1 MGASNS
7 KEEPVYVYGS
17 GIPIGFTPQLKD
29 VLVKDAT
36 TAQKAA
42 GNNSTGSAESR
53 DLADEIE
60 KGVAKELARILEKNQ
75 LEDLRS
81 KERQTSTEELLG
93 EIRDISQQ
101 IGGGTSESQ
110 SFGHAMAARDRVAAC
125 LKQHEN
131 KALNCWKEVGEF
143 KNLVA
148 ALEREFIVASS

>member
-7 KEEPVYVYGS
+7 KEEPVYVYGN
-17 GIPIGFTPQLKD
+17 GVPIGFTPQLKD

-36 TAQKAA
+36 TAQGTD
-42 GNNSTGSAESR
+42 GNNSTGNAESR

-81 KERQTSTEELLG
+81 KERQISTEELLG

-101 IGGGTSESQ
+101 IGGSTSESQ
-110 SFGHAMAARDRVAAC
+110 SYERAVAARDRVAVC
-125 LKQHEN
+125 LRQHEN

-143 KNLVA
+143 KSLVA
-148 ALEREFIVASS
+148 DLEREFVVASS